1 MIKFIEEKK
10 KGHGLSLTLIPLH
23 YTFTILEITK
33 IEKLGENV
41 RIQSRIHFNHC
52 TKSQSDRH
60 ETAGIMREGGG
71 VINPHSIKGVQI

>member
-1 MIKFIEEKK
+1 M
-10 KGHGLSLTLIPLH
+10 
-23 YTFTILEITK
+23 LE
-33 IEKLGENV
+33 
-41 RIQSRIHFNHC
+41 SRSESTS